1 MQKEIQEKCG
11 NILKSLRI
19 TDGDQ
24 FRLKDIA
31 PDDTLGLDDKAEA
44 RALTARAGEWLAM
57 EGEKLYAQ
65 DRWSVLIMFQAMDAA
80 GKDGTIKHV
89 LSGMNPQATHVTSFK
104 APSAE
109 DLDHDFLWRCS
120 KSLPERG
127 RIGVF
132 NRSWY
137 EEVLVVRV
145 HEALLKKQKL
155 PKSLI
160 GKDIWKERL
169 EDIAA
174 YERYLARNG
183 TIILKFFLHISKD
196 EQKKR
201 FLERLDEPEKNW
213 KFAPSDIAERA
224 HFDEYMV
231 AYEQAI
237 RATATP
243 WAPWYV
249 VPADKKWFT
258 RLAVSAAIVKAL
270 DGLNLAYPEV
280 APEQREAF
288 AEARASLEAE

>member
-1 MQKEIQEKCG
+1 MQKEIQDKCG

-19 TDGDQ
+19 TDGGG
-24 FRLKDIA
+24 FRLKDVA
-31 PDDTLGLDDKAEA
+31 PDETGGLDDKVEA

-145 HEALLKKQKL
+145 HEALLQKQKL

-160 GKDIWKERL
+160 SKDIWKQRL

-174 YERYLARNG
+174 YERYLTRNG
-183 TIILKFFLHISKD
+183 TIILKFFLHVSKD

-224 HFDEYMV
+224 HFDEYME
-231 AYEQAI
+231 AYEHAI

-249 VPADKKWFT
+249 IPADKKWFT

-270 DGLNLAYPEV
+270 DDLDLAYPEV
-280 APEQREAF
+280 DAEQRKAF
-288 AEARASLEAE
+288 AAARASLDAE

>member
-1 MQKEIQEKCG
+1 VHKEFQEKCG
-11 NILKSLRI
+11 NLLKELRI
-19 TDGDQ
+19 TDGSS
-24 FRLKDIA
+24 FHLKDIA

-89 LSGMNPQATHVTSFK
+89 LSGMNPQGTHVTSFK

-183 TIILKFFLHISKD
+183 TIILKFFLHVSKD

>member
-19 TDGDQ
+19 TNGDK
-24 FRLKDIA
+24 FHLKDIA
-31 PDDTLGLDDKAEA
+31 PGDTAGLDDKAEA
-44 RALTARAGEWLAM
+44 RALTARAGEWLAA

-80 GKDGTIKHV
+80 GKDGTVKHV

-109 DLDHDFLWRCS
+109 ELDHDFLWRCS

-137 EEVLVVRV
+137 EEVLVVRI
-145 HEALLKKQKL
+145 HEALLQKQKL

-160 GKDIWKERL
+160 SKDIWKERL

-183 TIILKFFLHISKD
+183 TVILKFFLHVSKD

-201 FLERLDEPEKNW
+201 FMERLDEPEKNW

-224 HFDEYMV
+224 HFDEYMG
-231 AYEQAI
+231 AYEHAI
-237 RATATP
+237 RATAAP

-249 VPADKKWFT
+249 IPADKKWFT

-270 DGLNLAYPEV
+270 DDLNLAYPEV

-288 AEARASLEAE
+288 AKARASLEAE